1 MASGAVRNFSDP
13 FAFQQALLT
22 GDFELL
28 PTSRGVFCG
37 RLTQIKLNKIW
48 MTKGEERLPRVL
60 VRSAAAER
68 ATVAFLTDAQQ
79 PRMYHCGV
87 EVSPDVLIVNNSNVM
102 HLRTEGPSRWGS
114 MSLATDEL
122 TSASKLLCG
131 HELNVSSI
139 ASLVRPNPA
148 LMSHLLHLHQQ
159 LSGLVEASD
168 EKLAHA
174 EAVRAIDDELV
185 YLMVRCLDEGLP
197 VTTTNAAR
205 NHTRIIR
212 RLEGF
217 LAENLFQ
224 PLYLAEICAATGAS
238 ERSLRSCC
246 LEHVGMGPV
255 QYLWL
260 RRMHLARRALLMA
273 TPDISTVT
281 QTAMDHGFWETGRFS
296 TQYRSLFGEPPS
308 ATLHR
313 PQPVGLSR
321 H

>member
-22 GDFELL
+22 GGFELL
-28 PTSRGVFCG
+28 PTSRGVFSG
-37 RLTQIKLNKIW
+37 KLTQIKLKRIW

-60 VRSAAAER
+60 MRSTAPER
-68 ATVAFLTDAQQ
+68 VTIVFLNDAHQ
-79 PRMYHCGV
+79 PRMHHCGM
-87 EVSPDVLIVNNSNVM
+87 EVSPNVLIVNNSSVM

-114 MSLATDEL
+114 MSLAPEHL
-122 TSASKLLCG
+122 ASTSKALCG
-131 HELNVSSI
+131 HELDVSSI
-139 ASLVRPNPA
+139 ASLVRPQPA
-148 LMSHLLHLHQQ
+148 LMSRFLHLHQK
-159 LSGLVEASD
+159 LSRLVEASD
-168 EKLAHA
+168 ERPANT
-174 EAVRAIDDELV
+174 EVVRVIDDELV
-185 YLMVRCLDEGLP
+185 YLIVRCLDEGLP

-212 RLEGF
+212 RLEEF

-273 TPDISTVT
+273 SPDISTVT